1 VTVETVTGP
10 VAAAD
15 LGVTLA
21 HEHLIT
27 SPGAAFRGG
36 DDDLVLDDEA
46 AIAVDLEAFAAA
58 GGRTVVELSVKEFG
72 RDPLALARLSRATGV
87 QIVAAT
93 GHVVEAQWEGVLD
106 VGSKSEAF
114 LTEAMVRNV
123 TEGIPGADGIRAG
136 ILKAGTSRDGATP
149 AEERVLRACAATQR
163 ETGVAITTHCTA
175 GTAGLEQVRIL
186 EAAGADL
193 ARVCIGHQDLRL
205 VYEDHLAL
213 VRSGVVIGYD
223 QIGKEK
229 YAPDAERA
237 AFIARL
243 VADGFGDR
251 IVLSHDFARRS
262 DHLGYGGGPGLPH
275 VPTSFAALLREHGL
289 DDAAIERLLV
299 ANPATLLAGGSR

>member
-1 VTVETVTGP
+1 MSTVQTVTGE
-10 VAAAD
+10 VEAD
-15 LGVTLA
+15 ALGITLA

-27 SPGAAFRGG
+27 APGEAFRGG
-36 DDDLVLDDEA
+36 DDDLVLDDEQ
-46 AIAVDLEAFAAA
+46 AIAVDLEALAAA

-72 RDPLALARLSRATGV
+72 RDPLALARLSRATGI

-114 LTEAMVRNV
+114 LADAMIRNL

-136 ILKAGTSRDGATP
+136 ILKAGTSLDGATP
-149 AEERVLRACAATQR
+149 AEERVLRAAATAQR
-163 ETGVAITTHCTA
+163 ETGVAITTHCTS
-175 GTAGLEQVRIL
+175 GTAGMEQVRIL

-193 ARVCIGHQDLRL
+193 GRVCIGHQDLRL
-205 VYEDHLAL
+205 VHEDHLAL
-213 VRSGVVIGYD
+213 LRHGVFIGYD
-223 QIGKEK
+223 QIGKVK
-229 YAPDAERA
+229 YAPDEDRA
-237 AFIARL
+237 ALIARL

-275 VPTSFAALLREHGL
+275 VLTSFVPLLEDHGL
-289 DDAAIERLLV
+289 AADDIDRLLV
-299 ANPATLLAGGSR
+299 RNPARLLAGG